1 MTGAS
6 APLRETGPAG
16 AEEPY
21 RVMLVDD
28 SAVIRGLMA
37 RWMQADPSIQ
47 VVASASNGL
56 AALRQ
61 LDRCDPEVVVP
72 DIEMPEMDGLTAL
85 PKLLEASPDLKVIMA
100 STLTLRNAD
109 ISLRAL
115 SAGAADYIPKPS
127 STRELTGAAEFQR
140 ELVAKVKALGAASR
154 RQPRRKPVRTALPGL
169 ALVRP
174 VPKGPP
180 APIVLRKPAMVPPKV
195 LAIGSSTGGPQALF
209 QLFGFLKNRIQ
220 LPVLITQH
228 MPPTF
233 TTILAEHLRRVSEMP
248 CAEAVDGEPV
258 VGGRVYVAPGDWHMT
273 VEGDGASKT
282 IRLTQSPPENFCRPA
297 VDPMFRSLAKAYGT
311 AVLAVVLTGM
321 GQDGLRGG
329 QVLTAAGGTIIAQ
342 DEPTSVVWGM
352 PGAVA
357 TGGLCSAVLPLVEIG
372 PALERLLSRGAL

>member
-16 AEEPY
+16 ADEPY

-37 RWMQADPSIQ
+37 RWMQADSSIQ
-47 VVASASNGL
+47 VVASAGNGL

-61 LDRCDPEVVVP
+61 LDRCDPEVVVL

-85 PKLLEASPDLKVIMA
+85 PKLLEAAPDLKVIMA

-154 RQPRRKPVRTALPGL
+154 RQPRRKPARAVQPGL

-180 APIVLRKPAMVPPKV
+180 APIVLRKPAMVPPKI

-233 TTILAEHLRRVSEMP
+233 TTILAEHLRRVSQMP

-258 VGGRVYVAPGDWHMT
+258 VGGRVYIAPGDWHMT
-273 VEGDGASKT
+273 VEGEGASKT

-297 VDPMFRSLAKAYGT
+297 VDPMFRSLAKAYGP

-329 QVLTAAGGTIIAQ
+329 QVLTAAGSTIVAQ
-342 DEPTSVVWGM
+342 DEATSVVWGM